1 MPVLFDGNEPTCA
14 MLEEGAQLAAK
25 MPMGFIKILLLP
37 CVVLFPLFSMVGVL
51 VQEGG
56 AVNALLALVTSLT
69 VYGISWKN
77 EQALLGTVGA
87 FIMRGAAETSEIKP
101 TVIANV

>member
-1 MPVLFDGNEPTCA
+1 MCDVRGRRPIGSKNA
-14 MLEEGAQLAAK
+14 Y
-25 MPMGFIKILLLP
+25 GFHQNITFALCCI
-37 CVVLFPLFSMVGVL
+37 FPLFSMVGVL